1 MRETNTVTLTH
12 GAVDSMRVIY
22 TSDYSERMA
31 QDRLWRSTD
40 TKVLEGTVTP
50 ENDIYLDLPD
60 LEEFGDYNNNYKQVK
75 YIVEDNDLW
84 VDTSIQEV
92 DGKQKIKAT
101 MNGEDPHRNWYP
113 TIQTCF
119 YYLNDQEYYM
129 YSEPVETTFKEKDVP
144 ILKNVRTD
152 SEGLSLT

>member
-1 MRETNTVTLTH
+1 
-12 GAVDSMRVIY
+12 
-22 TSDYSERMA
+22 
-31 QDRLWRSTD
+31 
-40 TKVLEGTVTP
+40 
-50 ENDIYLDLPD
+50 
-60 LEEFGDYNNNYKQVK
+60 
-75 YIVEDNDLW
+75 
-84 VDTSIQEV
+84 
-92 DGKQKIKAT
+92 

-113 TIQTCF
+113 TIQTGF